1 MNTFTNDWE
10 FWLDENISPIIA
22 KWLMN
27 EINIKCI
34 SFHFLKLNN
43 TLDIEIYNLARS
55 KDKVIIISKDIDFRE
70 LVAWKGIPPKIIF
83 LEFGNCSNQLLYE
96 KLKTKIYDAIQQLIY
111 GDLDIFE
118 IKKD

>member
-1 MNTFTNDWE
+1 MD
-10 FWLDENISPIIA
+10 
-22 KWLMN
+22 

-34 SFHFLKLNN
+34 SFHFLKLNK
-43 TLDIEIYNLARS
+43 TADLEIYNLARS
-55 KDKVIIISKDIDFRE
+55 KEKVIIISKDLDFRE
-70 LVAWKGIPPKIIF
+70 LVSWKGTPPKLIF